1 MRLKGLFFL
10 ISLFPFLTNAQT
22 SYTLEECVEYA
33 LKNNEQLKI
42 KAFEKEI
49 AKGTIGETRA
59 MGLPQINA
67 VAAFQDNIKIQTSF
81 IQDFISPAT
90 YAILFQ
96 ENLLEE
102 RDLGPP
108 ASFPAR
114 FGVPVTGNA
123 GFSVS
128 QLIFNGS
135 YFVGLQAAKALKDLT
150 DKEYIQSEI
159 DVVDAVSK
167 AYYLVLVTQE
177 NVGLLTANYQ
187 RIKSLYDETN
197 KMKENG
203 FAEKID
209 VTRLKIQLNNL
220 KTAISSSTEML
231 TVSVA
236 ALKLQMGMPLDESF
250 TTSGTLETAISQLEN
265 IPATMVN
272 ASDRIEYKIL
282 LENRNLAELDIKN
295 NKVQYLPN
303 LNAGFNLGWTSGV
316 NSFDELFDFND
327 ETWFR
332 YTNWGLTL
340 NIPIFD
346 GLSKKYKID
355 QARSKLSQVE
365 LGMQQ
370 LERSFKV
377 EEFSARASLKNAL
390 TDLEAQKENVELAE
404 EVFRVTDIKFKEGV
418 GSNVNRID
426 ADIAWNQAQ
435 TNYYNALYN
444 ALVAKI
450 ELEKTLGILR

>member
-10 ISLFPFLTNAQT
+10 ICLWPVVIEAQT
-22 SYTLEECVEYA
+22 AYTLDECVEYA

-42 KAFEKEI
+42 NAFNKEI

-59 MGLPQINA
+59 LGLPQINA
-67 VAAFQDNIKIQTSF
+67 VAGFQDNIEIQTSF
-81 IQDFISPAT
+81 IQDFVSPAT

-96 ENLLEE
+96 EDILEE
-102 RDLGPP
+102 RELAP
-108 ASFPAR
+108 AATFPAQ

-128 QLIFNGS
+128 QMIFNGS

-177 NVGLLTANYQ
+177 NVNLLTANYQ
-187 RIKSLYDETN
+187 RIKNLYDETN

-231 TVSVA
+231 TVAIA
-236 ALKLQMGMPLDESF
+236 ALKMQMGMPLDESF
-250 TTSGTLETAISQLEN
+250 TTTASLEEASAELNNLPLTTL
-265 IPATMVN
+265 N

-282 LENRNLAELDIKN
+282 LENRNLAQLDIKN

-303 LNAGFNLGWTSGV
+303 LNAGFNLGWTAGAAK
-316 NSFDELFDFND
+316 FND
-327 ETWFR
+327 LFTFDDQTWFR

-340 NIPIFD
+340 NVPIFD

-370 LERSFKV
+370 LERSFKIQ
-377 EEFSARASLKNAL
+377 EINARASLKNAL
-390 TDLEAQKENVELAE
+390 TDLSAQAENVELAK

-418 GSNVNRID
+418 GSNINRID

-435 TNYYNALYN
+435 TNYYSALYN

-450 ELEKTLGILR
+450 ELEKTLGILK